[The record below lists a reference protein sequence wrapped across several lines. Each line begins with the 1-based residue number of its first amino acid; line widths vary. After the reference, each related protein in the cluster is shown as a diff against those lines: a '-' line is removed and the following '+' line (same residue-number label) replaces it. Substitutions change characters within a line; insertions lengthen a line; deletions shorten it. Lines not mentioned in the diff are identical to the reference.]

1 MGKWDNGSRFKVRSS
16 KFEVF
21 GTSNLE
27 LRTSNLGRR
36 FVDKEAIKRI
46 LVRGPNWL
54 GDAVM
59 CEPALRGLRSL
70 FPDAHITLLVKPA
83 VVELFAGH
91 PALTRVLTYDTK
103 GRHAGLSG
111 KWTLAGQLRRQGFD
125 LAVLFQNAFE
135 AAFLTFL
142 AGVPRRYGYATD
154 GRSLLLSD
162 PVAAPD
168 RRTLVHQVRYYWDLL
183 KPLGL
188 TGDPPAPEL
197 VVFPEEEQ
205 AMAGRFAQGGLTATD
220 VVVGIN
226 PGSTYGEAKRWLP
239 ERFADVTE
247 RLCRTIRE
255 SPGQHVSVVIFG
267 AKGEERLGQEIAA
280 RLSSRSLVLSGATTI
295 RELMA
300 AVKRCRVLLT
310 NDTGPMHMAAAFQV
324 PVVAI
329 FGPTDWRTTSPFGS
343 AHAIV
348 RQPVDCAPCLLR
360 ECPIDHR
367 CMTRVTVDQVYEAG
381 LSSLSGLSGRKGP
394 SGLPRPN
401 QTDKTDLPHR
411 IDQTDQTNIL
421 DGVTVFLD
429 RDGTLN
435 YDSGYLKIAAE
446 LKLLAGVG
454 PSLARLKRAGAKLVV
469 VTNQSGVGR
478 GIVTLKDLE
487 AIHARLQG
495 LLEQEDAAL
504 DAIYFCP
511 HHPDD
516 GCRCRKPNVGMVE
529 RAVSEL
535 QLDFRRFYLI
545 GDHARDIQLAH
556 KVGAKSIL
564 LTPAPVDVQSLD
576 RLKVEQA
583 MPDAVAKSMAEA
595 VDWILN
601 DAAKNTR
608 RAVVT
613 GER

>member
-1 MGKWDNGSRFKVRSS
+1 
-16 KFEVF
+16 
-21 GTSNLE
+21 
-27 LRTSNLGRR
+27 LRVLQRVVNKDT
-36 FVDKEAIKRI
+36 IKRI

-59 CEPALRGLRSL
+59 CEPALRGLRRL
-70 FPDAHITLLVKPA
+70 FPDAQIALLVKPA
-83 VVELFAGH
+83 VADLFAGH
-91 PALTRVLTYDTK
+91 PALTRVLTYDSK

-111 KWTLAGQLRRQGFD
+111 KWVLAGQLRRQGFD

-162 PVAAPD
+162 PVAPPEH
-168 RRTLVHQVRYYWDLL
+168 RTLVHQVHFYWDLL

-205 AMAGRFAQGGLTATD
+205 AMAGRFAQGGLTTSD

-226 PGSTYGEAKRWLP
+226 PGSTYGGAKRWLP
-239 ERFADVTE
+239 ERFAEATE
-247 RLCRTIRE
+247 RLCRTIHE
-255 SPGQHVSVVIFG
+255 SQQQQVSVVIFG

-300 AVKRCRVLLT
+300 AVKRCATLLT
-310 NDTGPMHMAAAFQV
+310 NDTGPMHIASAFQV

-367 CMTRVTVDQVYEAG
+367 CMTRVSVEQVYEAG
-381 LSSLSGLSGRKGP
+381 LTSLSGRGGLSGLSGR
-394 SGLPRPN
+394 N
-401 QTDKTDLPHR
+401 R
-411 IDQTDQTNIL
+411 IDRRNRTDQTDQSNLL

-435 YDSGYLKIAAE
+435 YDPGYLKVAAD

-454 PSLARLKRAGAKLVV
+454 SALARLKRAGARLVV

-487 AIHARLQG
+487 TIHARLQG

-511 HHPDD
+511 HHPND

-535 QLDFRRFYLI
+535 ELDLRRSYLI
-545 GDHARDIQLAH
+545 GDHARDIQLANR
-556 KVGAKSIL
+556 VGAKAIL
-564 LTPAPVDVQSLD
+564 LTAALVDTQALD

-583 MPDAVAKSMAEA
+583 MPDAVTKSMAEA
-595 VDWILN
+595 VDWILE
-601 DAAKNTR
+601 DAVNSAK
-608 RAVVT
+608 
-613 GER
+613 ERDEREKRERQDV

>member
-1 MGKWDNGSRFKVRSS
+1 MNKD
-16 KFEVF
+16 
-21 GTSNLE
+21 T
-27 LRTSNLGRR
+27 
-36 FVDKEAIKRI
+36 IKRI

-59 CEPALRGLRSL
+59 CEPALRGLRRL
-70 FPDAHITLLVKPA
+70 FPDAQIALLVKPA
-83 VVELFAGH
+83 VADLFAGH

-111 KWTLAGQLRRQGFD
+111 KWVLAGQLRRQGFD

-168 RRTLVHQVRYYWDLL
+168 RRTLVHQVHYYWDLL

-188 TGDPPAPEL
+188 TGDPTAPEL

-205 AMAGRFAQGGLTATD
+205 AMAGRLAQGGLTASD

-226 PGSTYGEAKRWLP
+226 PGSTYGGAKRWLP
-239 ERFADVTE
+239 ERFAEVTE

-255 SPGQHVSVVIFG
+255 SHEQQVSVVIFG

-300 AVKRCRVLLT
+300 AVKRCATLLT
-310 NDTGPMHMAAAFQV
+310 NDTGPMHIASAFQV

-329 FGPTDWRTTSPFGS
+329 FGPTDWRTTAPFGS
-343 AHAIV
+343 AHTIV

-367 CMTRVTVDQVYEAG
+367 CMTRVSVEQVYEAATKQLGGQGVRGKGQEVCLQILSPRASRLVPSAG
-381 LSSLSGLSGRKGP
+381 LAP
-394 SGLPRPN
+394 
-401 QTDKTDLPHR
+401 
-411 IDQTDQTNIL
+411 L

-435 YDSGYLKIAAE
+435 YDPGYLKVAAD

-454 PSLARLKRAGAKLVV
+454 PALARLKRAGAKLVV

-511 HHPDD
+511 HHPND
-516 GCRCRKPNVGMVE
+516 GCRCRKPNIGMVE

-535 QLDFRRFYLI
+535 QLDLRRSYLI
-545 GDHARDIQLAH
+545 GDHARDIQLANR
-556 KVGAKSIL
+556 VGAKAIL
-564 LTPAPVDVQSLD
+564 ITTELVDSQALD
-576 RLKVEQA
+576 RLKAEQA

-595 VDWILN
+595 VDWILE
-601 DAAKNTR
+601 DAKTLLR
-608 RAVVT
+608 
-613 GER
+613 

>member
-1 MGKWDNGSRFKVRSS
+1 
-16 KFEVF
+16 
-21 GTSNLE
+21 
-27 LRTSNLGRR
+27 
-36 FVDKEAIKRI
+36 
-46 LVRGPNWL
+46 
-54 GDAVM
+54 M

-70 FPDAHITLLVKPA
+70 FPDAQISLLVKPGVA
-83 VVELFAGH
+83 DLFAGH
-91 PALTRVLTYDTK
+91 PSLTRVLTYDAK

-111 KWTLAGQLRRQGFD
+111 KWALAGQLRRQGFD

-142 AGVPRRYGYATD
+142 AGVPQRYGYATD
-154 GRSLLLSD
+154 GRSLLLSN
-162 PVAAPD
+162 PIAAPD
-168 RRTLVHQVRYYWDLL
+168 RQTSVHQVRYYWDLL

-188 TGDPPAPEL
+188 TGDPSAPGL
-197 VVFPEEEQ
+197 AVFPEEEQ
-205 AMAGRFAQGGLTATD
+205 AMARRFTQGGLGSSD
-220 VVVGIN
+220 LVVGIN
-226 PGSTYGEAKRWLP
+226 PGSTYGGAKRWLP
-239 ERFADVTE
+239 ERFAEVTE

-255 SPGQHVSVVIFG
+255 SRGQQVSVVIFG

-280 RLSSRSLVLSGATTI
+280 RLSSRSLVLSGETTI

-300 AVKRCRVLLT
+300 AVKRCAVLLT
-310 NDTGPMHMAAAFQV
+310 NDTGPMHIASSFQV

-367 CMTRVTVDQVYEAG
+367 CMTGVTVEQVYEAG
-381 LSSLSGLSGRKGP
+381 LSCLPGRGGLSSP
-394 SGLPRPN
+394 SCSDQP
-401 QTDKTDLPHR
+401 
-411 IDQTDQTNIL
+411 DQTDRVDQRNLL

-435 YDSGYLKIAAE
+435 YDPGYLSIAAD

-454 PSLARLKRAGAKLVV
+454 PALARLKRAGAKLVV

-478 GIVTLKDLE
+478 GLFTLKDLE
-487 AIHARLQG
+487 AIHARLEG

-516 GCRCRKPNVGMVE
+516 GCHCRKPNVGMVE

-535 QLDFRRFYLI
+535 QLDLRRSYLI
-545 GDHARDIQLAH
+545 GDHARDIQLA
-556 KVGAKSIL
+556 KRVGAKAVL
-564 LTPAPVDVQSLD
+564 LTSALVDEQALEML
-576 RLKVEQA
+576 RAEQA
-583 MPDAVAKSMAEA
+583 MPDAVAPSMTEA
-595 VDWILN
+595 VDWILE
-601 DAAKNTR
+601 DAAK
-608 RAVVT
+608 RAQLAK
-613 GER
+613 R

>member
-1 MGKWDNGSRFKVRSS
+1 MDRK
-16 KFEVF
+16 
-21 GTSNLE
+21 
-27 LRTSNLGRR
+27 
-36 FVDKEAIKRI
+36 AIKRI

-59 CEPALRGLRSL
+59 CEPALRGLRML
-70 FPDAHITLLVKPA
+70 FPDAQIALLVKPA
-83 VVELFAGH
+83 VADLFAGH
-91 PALTRVLTYDTK
+91 PALTRVLTYDTE

-111 KWTLAGQLRRQGFD
+111 KWALAGQLRRQGFD

-162 PVAAPD
+162 PVAVQD
-168 RRTLVHQVRYYWDLL
+168 RRSLVHQVRYYWDLL

-205 AMAGRFAQGGLTATD
+205 AMARRFAQGGLTASD

-226 PGSTYGEAKRWLP
+226 PGSTYGGAKRWLP
-239 ERFADVTE
+239 ERFAEVTE
-247 RLCRTIRE
+247 RLCRTMRE
-255 SPGQHVSVVIFG
+255 SREQQVSVVIFG

-280 RLSSRSLVLSGATTI
+280 RLSSRSLVLSGTTTI

-300 AVKRCRVLLT
+300 AVKRCTVLLT
-310 NDTGPMHMAAAFQV
+310 NDTGPMHIASAFQV

-348 RQPVDCAPCLLR
+348 REPVDCAPCLLR

-367 CMTRVTVDQVYEAG
+367 CMTRVTVDQVYEAATKQ
-381 LSSLSGLSGRKGP
+381 LSGLSGS
-394 SGLPRPN
+394 SGVSGSSGSTQIN
-401 QTDKTDLPHR
+401 QTNK
-411 IDQTDQTNIL
+411 INQTNQMNAL

-435 YDSGYLKIAAE
+435 YDPGYLKVAAD

-454 PSLARLKRAGAKLVV
+454 PALARLRGAGAKLIV

-487 AIHARLQG
+487 AIHARLEG

-516 GCRCRKPNVGMVE
+516 GCRCRKPNIGMVE

-535 QLDFRRFYLI
+535 QLDLRRSYLI
-545 GDHARDIQLAH
+545 GDHARDIQLANR
-556 KVGAKSIL
+556 VGAKAIL
-564 LTPAPVDVQSLD
+564 ITTALVDAQALD
-576 RLKVEQA
+576 MLKAERA

-595 VDWILN
+595 VDWILD
-601 DAAKNTR
+601 DAAKSAKGR
-608 RAVVT
+608 D
-613 GER
+613 EREKRDGQNS

>member
-1 MGKWDNGSRFKVRSS
+1 MGRDIVKS
-16 KFEVF
+16 
-21 GTSNLE
+21 
-27 LRTSNLGRR
+27 
-36 FVDKEAIKRI
+36 I

-59 CEPALRGLRSL
+59 CEPALRGLRGL
-70 FPDAHITLLVKPA
+70 FPDAQVTLLVKPA
-83 VVELFAGH
+83 VADLFVGH
-91 PALTRVLTYDTK
+91 PAVTRLLTYDIK

-111 KWTLAGQLRRQGFD
+111 KWALAKQLRRQGFH

-142 AGVPRRYGYATD
+142 ARVPRRYGYATD

-162 PVAAPD
+162 PVAVPD
-168 RRTLVHQVRYYWDLL
+168 PRMLIHQVRYYWDLL

-188 TGDPPAPEL
+188 TGDPPVPEL
-197 VVFPEEEQ
+197 VVLPEEEQ
-205 AMAGRFAQGGLTATD
+205 AMVGRCAQSGLTPTD
-220 VVVGIN
+220 IVVGIN
-226 PGSTYGEAKRWLP
+226 PGSTYGDAKRWLP
-239 ERFADVTE
+239 ERFAEVTE
-247 RLCRTIRE
+247 RLCRTIHK
-255 SPGQHVSVVIFG
+255 SPGQQVSVVIFG
-267 AKGEERLGQEIAA
+267 AKGEEHLGQEIAA

-300 AVKRCRVLLT
+300 AVKRCSLLLT
-310 NDTGPMHMAAAFQV
+310 NDTGPMHIASAFKV
-324 PVVAI
+324 PVVAV
-329 FGPTDWRTTSPFGS
+329 FGPTDWRTTSPFGG

-348 RQPVDCAPCLLR
+348 REPVDCAPCLLR

-367 CMTRVTVDQVYEAG
+367 CMTRVTVDQVYEAATKQTAGLFG
-381 LSSLSGLSGRKGP
+381 LSRLSGS
-394 SGLPRPN
+394 SGLNQMNQMNQIN
-401 QTDKTDLPHR
+401 QT
-411 IDQTDQTNIL
+411 NAL

-435 YDSGYLKIAAE
+435 YDPGYLKIAAD

-454 PSLARLKRAGAKLVV
+454 PALARLKKAGAKLVV

-478 GIVTLKDLE
+478 GILTLKDLE

-495 LLEQEDAAL
+495 LLEQEDVAL

-545 GDHARDIQLAH
+545 GDHVRDIQLAH
-556 KVGAKSIL
+556 RVGAKSIL
-564 LTPAPVDVQSLD
+564 LTPAPVDAQSLD
-576 RLKVEQA
+576 RLKVEKA
-583 MPDAVAKSMAEA
+583 MPDAMAKSMAEA

-601 DAAKNTR
+601 DAVKTASQPVGTEEK
-608 RAVVT
+608 
-613 GER
+613 

>member
-1 MGKWDNGSRFKVRSS
+1 MDR
-16 KFEVF
+16 
-21 GTSNLE
+21 
-27 LRTSNLGRR
+27 
-36 FVDKEAIKRI
+36 EAIKRI

-59 CEPALRGLRSL
+59 CEPALRGLRRL
-70 FPDAHITLLVKPA
+70 FPDAQIALLVKPA
-83 VVELFAGH
+83 VADLFAGH
-91 PALTRVLTYDTK
+91 PALTRVLTYDSM

-111 KWTLAGQLRRQGFD
+111 KWVLSGQLRRQGFD
-125 LAVLFQNAFE
+125 LAVLLQNAFE

-154 GRSLLLSD
+154 ARSLLLSD
-162 PVAAPD
+162 PVAVPD
-168 RRTLVHQVRYYWDLL
+168 RRMLVHQVRYYWDLL

-188 TGDPPAPEL
+188 TGDPPTPEL

-226 PGSTYGEAKRWLP
+226 PGSTYGGAKRWLP
-239 ERFADVTE
+239 ERFAEVTE
-247 RLCRTIRE
+247 RLCRTICESRE
-255 SPGQHVSVVIFG
+255 QQVSVVIFG
-267 AKGEERLGQEIAA
+267 AKGEERLGHEIAA
-280 RLSSRSLVLSGATTI
+280 RLPSRSLVLSGATTI

-300 AVKRCRVLLT
+300 AVKRCSMLFT
-310 NDTGPMHMAAAFQV
+310 NDTGPMHIASAFQV

-329 FGPTDWRTTSPFGS
+329 FGPTDWRTTAPFGS

-367 CMTRVTVDQVYEAG
+367 CMTRVSVDQVYEAATKQ
-381 LSSLSGLSGRKGP
+381 LSGLSGS
-394 SGLPRPN
+394 SGVSGSN
-401 QTDKTDLPHR
+401 QTN
-411 IDQTDQTNIL
+411 QTNEINQINQPNVL

-429 RDGTLN
+429 RDGTLI
-435 YDSGYLKIAAE
+435 YDPGYLKVAAE

-454 PSLARLKRAGAKLVV
+454 PALARLKGAGARLVV

-535 QLDFRRFYLI
+535 QLDLRRSYLI

-556 KVGAKSIL
+556 RVGAKAIL
-564 LTPAPVDVQSLD
+564 LTPALVDAQSLD

-595 VDWILN
+595 VDWILKDVKMRPPLPVN
-601 DAAKNTR
+601 R
-608 RAVVT
+608 
-613 GER
+613 

>member
-1 MGKWDNGSRFKVRSS
+1 
-16 KFEVF
+16 
-21 GTSNLE
+21 
-27 LRTSNLGRR
+27 
-36 FVDKEAIKRI
+36 VDKKAIKQI

-70 FPDAHITLLVKPA
+70 FPDAQISLLAKPGVA
-83 VVELFAGH
+83 DLFAGY
-91 PALTRVLTYDTK
+91 PALTRVLTYDAK

-111 KWTLAGQLRRQGFD
+111 KWALAGQLRRQGFD

-154 GRSLLLSD
+154 RRSWLLSN
-162 PVAAPD
+162 PIAGPD
-168 RRTLVHQVRYYWDLL
+168 RHTAVHQVSYYWDLL

-188 TGDPPAPEL
+188 TGNPSAPGL
-197 VVFPEEEQ
+197 TVFPEEEQ
-205 AMAGRFAQGGLTATD
+205 AMARRLTQGGLGSSD
-220 VVVGIN
+220 LVVGIN
-226 PGSTYGEAKRWLP
+226 PGSTYGGAKRWLP
-239 ERFADVTE
+239 ERFAEVTE
-247 RLCRTIRE
+247 RLSRTIRE
-255 SPGQHVSVVIFG
+255 SRGEQVSVVIFG

-280 RLSSRSLVLSGATTI
+280 HLSSRSLVLSGATTI
-295 RELMA
+295 RELM
-300 AVKRCRVLLT
+300 VGIKRCSVLLT
-310 NDTGPMHMAAAFQV
+310 NDTGPMHIASSFQV

-343 AHAIV
+343 PHAIV

-367 CMTRVTVDQVYEAG
+367 CMTGVTVEQVHEEAVRL
-381 LSSLSGLSGRKGP
+381 LSPGRESRDEGRGAGDSLNAAPPVS
-394 SGLPRPN
+394 
-401 QTDKTDLPHR
+401 
-411 IDQTDQTNIL
+411 L

-435 YDSGYLKIAAE
+435 YDPGYLSSAAD

-454 PSLARLKRAGAKLVV
+454 PALARLKRAGARLVV

-478 GIVTLKDLE
+478 GLFTLKDLE
-487 AIHARLQG
+487 AIHARLKG
-495 LLEQEDAAL
+495 LLAEETVAL

-516 GCRCRKPNVGMVE
+516 RCHCRKPSVGMVE

-535 QLDFRRFYLI
+535 QLDLRRSYLI
-545 GDHARDIQLAH
+545 GDHARDIQLAK
-556 KVGAKSIL
+556 KVGAKAVL
-564 LTPAPVDVQSLD
+564 LTSARVDAQALEML
-576 RLKVEQA
+576 RAERA
-583 MPDAVAKSMAEA
+583 MPDAVAPSMTEA
-595 VDWILN
+595 VDWILV
-601 DAAKNTR
+601 DAAKT
-608 RAVVT
+608 AQLT
-613 GER
+613 ER

>member
-1 MGKWDNGSRFKVRSS
+1 MDR
-16 KFEVF
+16 
-21 GTSNLE
+21 
-27 LRTSNLGRR
+27 
-36 FVDKEAIKRI
+36 EAIKRI

-59 CEPALRGLRSL
+59 CEPALRGLRRL
-70 FPDAHITLLVKPA
+70 FPDAQIALLVKPA
-83 VVELFAGH
+83 VADLFAGH
-91 PALTRVLTYDTK
+91 PALTRVLTYDSM

-111 KWTLAGQLRRQGFD
+111 KWVLSGQLRRQGFD
-125 LAVLFQNAFE
+125 LAVLLQNAFE

-154 GRSLLLSD
+154 ARSLLLSD
-162 PVAAPD
+162 PVAVPD
-168 RRTLVHQVRYYWDLL
+168 RRMLVHQVRYYWDLL

-188 TGDPPAPEL
+188 TGDPPTPEL

-226 PGSTYGEAKRWLP
+226 PGSTYGGAKRWLP
-239 ERFADVTE
+239 ERFAEVTE
-247 RLCRTIRE
+247 RLCRTICESRE
-255 SPGQHVSVVIFG
+255 QQVSVVIFG
-267 AKGEERLGQEIAA
+267 AKGEERLGHEIAA
-280 RLSSRSLVLSGATTI
+280 RLPSRSLVLSGATTI

-300 AVKRCRVLLT
+300 AVKRCSMLFT
-310 NDTGPMHMAAAFQV
+310 NDTGPMHIASAFQV

-329 FGPTDWRTTSPFGS
+329 FGPTDWRTTAPFGS

-367 CMTRVTVDQVYEAG
+367 CMTRVSVDQVYEAATKQ
-381 LSSLSGLSGRKGP
+381 LSGLSGS
-394 SGLPRPN
+394 SGVSGSN
-401 QTDKTDLPHR
+401 QTN
-411 IDQTDQTNIL
+411 QTNEINQINQPNVL

-429 RDGTLN
+429 RDGTLI
-435 YDSGYLKIAAE
+435 YDPGYLKVAAE
-446 LKLLAGVG
+446 LKLLARIG
-454 PSLARLKRAGAKLVV
+454 PALARLKGAGARLVV

-535 QLDFRRFYLI
+535 QLDLRRSYLI

-556 KVGAKSIL
+556 RVGAKAIL
-564 LTPAPVDVQSLD
+564 LTPALVDAQSLD

-595 VDWILN
+595 VDWILKDVKMRPPLTVN
-601 DAAKNTR
+601 R
-608 RAVVT
+608 
-613 GER
+613 

>member
-1 MGKWDNGSRFKVRSS
+1 MNRD
-16 KFEVF
+16 
-21 GTSNLE
+21 L
-27 LRTSNLGRR
+27 
-36 FVDKEAIKRI
+36 IKKI

-59 CEPALRGLRSL
+59 CEPALRGLRRL

-83 VVELFAGH
+83 VVDLFAGH

-111 KWTLAGQLRRQGFD
+111 KWALAGQLRRQGFD

-162 PVAAPD
+162 PVAVPD
-168 RRTLVHQVRYYWDLL
+168 RSMLVHQVRYYWDLL

-197 VVFPEEEQ
+197 VVLPEEEQ
-205 AMAGRFAQGGLTATD
+205 AMAGRFVQSGLTATD

-267 AKGEERLGQEIAA
+267 AKGEEPLGEEIAG

-300 AVKRCRVLLT
+300 AVKRCSVLLT

-367 CMTRVTVDQVYEAG
+367 CMTRVTVDQVYEAATKQMT
-381 LSSLSGLSGRKGP
+381 GLSGASHLSDA
-394 SGLPRPN
+394 SGSKEIQSAHEFNKIN
-401 QTDKTDLPHR
+401 QRNL
-411 IDQTDQTNIL
+411 L

-435 YDSGYLKIAAE
+435 YDPGYLKIAAD

-478 GIVTLKDLE
+478 GILTLMDLE

-556 KVGAKSIL
+556 RVGAKSIL
-564 LTPAPVDVQSLD
+564 LTPGSVDAQSLE

-583 MPDAVAKSMAEA
+583 MPDAVAKSMTEA
-595 VDWILN
+595 VDWILIE
-601 DAAKNTR
+601 AAKNAKGR
-608 RAVVT
+608 D
-613 GER
+613 EREKRERQES

>member
-1 MGKWDNGSRFKVRSS
+1 MVH
-16 KFEVF
+16 
-21 GTSNLE
+21 
-27 LRTSNLGRR
+27 
-36 FVDKEAIKRI
+36 KEAIKKI

-59 CEPALRGLRSL
+59 CEPALRGLRML
-70 FPDAHITLLVKPA
+70 FHDAQIALLVKPA
-83 VVELFAGH
+83 VANLFAGH
-91 PALTRVLTYDTK
+91 PALTRVLTYDTE

-111 KWTLAGQLRRQGFD
+111 KWALAGQLRRQGFD

-162 PVAAPD
+162 PVATPD
-168 RRTLVHQVRYYWDLL
+168 CRALVHQVRYYWDLL
-183 KPLGL
+183 KPLGV
-188 TGDPPAPEL
+188 TGVPPAPEL

-205 AMAGRFAQGGLTATD
+205 AMAGRFAQGGLTASD

-226 PGSTYGEAKRWLP
+226 PGSTYGAAKRWLP
-239 ERFADVTE
+239 ERFAEVTE
-247 RLCRTIRE
+247 RLCRTMRE
-255 SPGQHVSVVIFG
+255 SREQQVSVVIFG

-280 RLSSRSLVLSGATTI
+280 RLSSRSLVLSGTTTI

-300 AVKRCRVLLT
+300 AVKRCALLIT
-310 NDTGPMHMAAAFQV
+310 NDTGPMHIASAFQV

-348 RQPVDCAPCLLR
+348 REPVDCAPCLLR

-367 CMTRVTVDQVYEAG
+367 CMTRVSVEQVYEAG
-381 LSSLSGLSGRKGP
+381 LTSLSGRRGLSSLSGPKDLSRVDQT
-394 SGLPRPN
+394 N
-401 QTDKTDLPHR
+401 QTDR
-411 IDQTDQTNIL
+411 ADQTDRSNIL

-435 YDSGYLKIAAE
+435 YDPGYLKVAAD

-454 PSLARLKRAGAKLVV
+454 PALARLRGAGAKLIV

-487 AIHARLQG
+487 AIHARLEG

-535 QLDFRRFYLI
+535 QLDLRRSYLI
-545 GDHARDIQLAH
+545 GDHARDIQLANR
-556 KVGAKSIL
+556 VGAKAIL
-564 LTPAPVDVQSLD
+564 ITTALVDAQALD
-576 RLKVEQA
+576 MLKAEQA
-583 MPDAVAKSMAEA
+583 MPDAVAKSMTEA
-595 VDWILN
+595 VDWILD
-601 DAAKNTR
+601 DAKTR
-608 RAVVT
+608 LR
-613 GER
+613 

>member
-1 MGKWDNGSRFKVRSS
+1 MDR
-16 KFEVF
+16 
-21 GTSNLE
+21 
-27 LRTSNLGRR
+27 
-36 FVDKEAIKRI
+36 EAIKRI

-70 FPDAHITLLVKPA
+70 FPDAQIALLVKPA
-83 VVELFAGH
+83 VADLFAGH

-111 KWTLAGQLRRQGFD
+111 KWALAGQLRRQGFD
-125 LAVLFQNAFE
+125 LAILFQNAFE
-135 AAFLTFL
+135 AAFLAFL

-188 TGDPPAPEL
+188 TGDPSSPEL
-197 VVFPEEEQ
+197 VVFSEEEQ
-205 AMAGRFAQGGLTATD
+205 AMAGRFAQGGLAATD

-226 PGSTYGEAKRWLP
+226 PGSTYGGAKRWLP
-239 ERFADVTE
+239 ERFAEVTE
-247 RLCRTIRE
+247 QLCRTIRE
-255 SPGQHVSVVIFG
+255 SREQQVSVVIFG

-280 RLSSRSLVLSGATTI
+280 QLSSRSLVLSGATTI

-300 AVKRCRVLLT
+300 AVKRCAMLLT
-310 NDTGPMHMAAAFQV
+310 NDTGPMHIASAFQV

-367 CMTRVTVDQVYEAG
+367 CMTRVTVDQVHEAATKQ
-381 LSSLSGLSGRKGP
+381 LSGLLGLSGSTQGHRMNP
-394 SGLPRPN
+394 IN
-401 QTDKTDLPHR
+401 QTNEINPKN
-411 IDQTDQTNIL
+411 QTSQRNIL

-435 YDSGYLKIAAE
+435 YDPGYLKVAAE
-446 LKLLAGVG
+446 VKLLSGVG
-454 PSLARLKRAGAKLVV
+454 PALARLKGAGARLVV
-469 VTNQSGVGR
+469 VTIQSGVGR
-478 GIVTLKDLE
+478 WIFTLKDLE
-487 AIHARLQG
+487 AVHARLQG

-516 GCRCRKPNVGMVE
+516 GCRCRKPEVGMVE

-535 QLDFRRFYLI
+535 HLDLRRSYLI

-556 KVGAKSIL
+556 RVGAKAIL
-564 LTPAPVDVQSLD
+564 LTTALVDAQALD
-576 RLKVEQA
+576 ILKAEQA
-583 MPDAVAKSMAEA
+583 MPAAVTKSMADA
-595 VDWILN
+595 VDWILA
-601 DAAKNTR
+601 DAAK
-608 RAVVT
+608 RAQLSAVT
-613 GER
+613 SER

>member
-1 MGKWDNGSRFKVRSS
+1 MDR
-16 KFEVF
+16 E
-21 GTSNLE
+21 T
-27 LRTSNLGRR
+27 
-36 FVDKEAIKRI
+36 IKRI

-59 CEPALRGLRSL
+59 CEPALRGLRRL
-70 FPDAHITLLVKPA
+70 FPDAQIALLVKPA
-83 VVELFAGH
+83 VADLFAGH
-91 PALTRVLTYDTK
+91 PALTRVLTYDTR

-111 KWTLAGQLRRQGFD
+111 KWALSGQLRRQGFD

-162 PVAAPD
+162 PVAVPD

-183 KPLGL
+183 RPLGL
-188 TGDPPAPEL
+188 TGDPPTPEL

-226 PGSTYGEAKRWLP
+226 PGSTYGGAKRWLP
-239 ERFADVTE
+239 ERFAEVTE
-247 RLCRTIRE
+247 RLCRTICESRE
-255 SPGQHVSVVIFG
+255 QQVSVVIFG
-267 AKGEERLGQEIAA
+267 AKGEERLGHEIAA
-280 RLSSRSLVLSGATTI
+280 RLPSRSLVLSGATTI

-300 AVKRCRVLLT
+300 AVKRCAVLLT
-310 NDTGPMHMAAAFQV
+310 NDTGPMHIASAFQV

-367 CMTRVTVDQVYEAG
+367 CMTRVSVDQVYEAATKQ
-381 LSSLSGLSGRKGP
+381 LAGLSGSSRLSGS
-394 SGLPRPN
+394 SGLNQTNQTNQIN
-401 QTDKTDLPHR
+401 QTDQR
-411 IDQTDQTNIL
+411 NVL

-435 YDSGYLKIAAE
+435 YDPGYLKVAAE

-454 PSLARLKRAGAKLVV
+454 PALARLKGAGAKLVV

-535 QLDFRRFYLI
+535 QLDLRRSYLI

-556 KVGAKSIL
+556 RVGAKAIL
-564 LTPAPVDVQSLD
+564 LTPALVDAQSLD

-595 VDWILN
+595 VDWILK
-601 DAAKNTR
+601 DVKMR
-608 RAVVT
+608 PPVT
-613 GER
+613 VNRSQ

>member
-1 MGKWDNGSRFKVRSS
+1 MNR
-16 KFEVF
+16 E
-21 GTSNLE
+21 TIN
-27 LRTSNLGRR
+27 
-36 FVDKEAIKRI
+36 RI

-59 CEPALRGLRSL
+59 CEPALRGLRKL
-70 FPDAHITLLVKPA
+70 FPDAQIALLVKPA
-83 VVELFAGH
+83 VADLFVGH

-111 KWTLAGQLRRQGFD
+111 KWALAGQLRRQGFD

-188 TGDPPAPEL
+188 TGDPSAPEL

-226 PGSTYGEAKRWLP
+226 PGSTYGGAKRWLP
-239 ERFADVTE
+239 ERFAEVTE

-255 SPGQHVSVVIFG
+255 SREQQASVVIFG
-267 AKGEERLGQEIAA
+267 AKGEEQLGREIAA
-280 RLSSRSLVLSGATTI
+280 RLSSRSLILSGATTI

-300 AVKRCRVLLT
+300 AVKRCAMLLT
-310 NDTGPMHMAAAFQV
+310 NDTGPMHIASAFQV

-343 AHAIV
+343 AHTIV

-367 CMTRVTVDQVYEAG
+367 CMTRVTVDQVYDAATKQSTQLGVRCEG
-381 LSSLSGLSGRKGP
+381 LGETP
-394 SGLPRPN
+394 SP
-401 QTDKTDLPHR
+401 PHASR
-411 IDQTDQTNIL
+411 LTPYGAL

-435 YDSGYLKIAAE
+435 YNPGYLKVAAE

-454 PSLARLKRAGAKLVV
+454 PALARLKGAGAKLVV

-478 GIVTLKDLE
+478 GIITLKDLE
-487 AIHARLQG
+487 AIHARLEG
-495 LLEQEDAAL
+495 LLEQRGAAL

-516 GCRCRKPNVGMVE
+516 GCRCRKPEVGMVE

-535 QLDFRRFYLI
+535 QLDLRRSYMI

-556 KVGAKSIL
+556 RVGAKAIL
-564 LTPAPVDVQSLD
+564 LTSVLVDAQALD

-595 VDWILN
+595 VDWILE
-601 DAAKNTR
+601 DAATLVR
-608 RAVVT
+608 
-613 GER
+613 

>member
-1 MGKWDNGSRFKVRSS
+1 MNKA
-16 KFEVF
+16 
-21 GTSNLE
+21 T
-27 LRTSNLGRR
+27 
-36 FVDKEAIKRI
+36 IKRI

-59 CEPALRGLRSL
+59 CEPALRGLQGL
-70 FPDAHITLLVKPA
+70 FPDAQVTLLVKPA
-83 VVELFAGH
+83 VADLFVGH
-91 PALTRVLTYDTK
+91 PAVTRLLTYDIK
-103 GRHAGLSG
+103 GRHAGFSG
-111 KWTLAGQLRRQGFD
+111 KWALAKQLRRQGFD

-142 AGVPRRYGYATD
+142 ARVPRRYGYATD
-154 GRSLLLSD
+154 GRSVLLSD
-162 PVAAPD
+162 PVAVPD
-168 RRTLVHQVRYYWDLL
+168 PRMLLHQVRYYWDLL

-188 TGDPPAPEL
+188 MGDPPVPEL
-197 VVFPEEEQ
+197 VVLPEEEQ
-205 AMAGRFAQGGLTATD
+205 AMMGRCAQGGLTPTD
-220 VVVGIN
+220 IVVGIN
-226 PGSTYGEAKRWLP
+226 PGSTYGDAKRWLP
-239 ERFADVTE
+239 ERFAEVTE
-247 RLCRTIRE
+247 RLCRTIHT
-255 SPGQHVSVVIFG
+255 SPGQQVSVVIFG
-267 AKGEERLGQEIAA
+267 AKGEERLGQDIAA

-300 AVKRCRVLLT
+300 AVKRCSLLLT
-310 NDTGPMHMAAAFQV
+310 NDTGPMHIASAFKV
-324 PVVAI
+324 PVVAV
-329 FGPTDWRTTSPFGS
+329 FGPTDWRTTSPFGG

-348 RQPVDCAPCLLR
+348 REPVDCAPCLLR

-367 CMTRVTVDQVYEAG
+367 CMTRVTVDQVYEAATKQLTPLGVRGEG
-381 LSSLSGLSGRKGP
+381 LGKTP
-394 SGLPRPN
+394 SP
-401 QTDKTDLPHR
+401 PHASR
-411 IDQTDQTNIL
+411 LTPYGAL

-435 YDSGYLKIAAE
+435 YDPGYLKIAAD

-454 PSLARLKRAGAKLVV
+454 PALARLKRVGAKLVV

-478 GIVTLKDLE
+478 GILTLKDLE

-495 LLEQEDAAL
+495 LLEQEDVAL

-556 KVGAKSIL
+556 RVGAKSVL
-564 LTPAPVDVQSLD
+564 LTPAPVDAQSLE
-576 RLKVEQA
+576 RLKSEKA
-583 MPDAVAKSMAEA
+583 MPDAMAKSMTEA
-595 VDWILN
+595 VDWILE
-601 DAAKNTR
+601 DAKTR
-608 RAVVT
+608 PR
-613 GER
+613 

>member
-1 MGKWDNGSRFKVRSS
+1 
-16 KFEVF
+16 
-21 GTSNLE
+21 
-27 LRTSNLGRR
+27 
-36 FVDKEAIKRI
+36 
-46 LVRGPNWL
+46 
-54 GDAVM
+54 
-59 CEPALRGLRSL
+59 LRSL
-70 FPDAHITLLVKPA
+70 FPEAQIALLVKPA
-83 VVELFAGH
+83 VADLFAGH

-111 KWTLAGQLRRQGFD
+111 KWVLAGQLRRQDFD

-154 GRSLLLSD
+154 ARSLLLTD
-162 PVAAPD
+162 PVAVPD
-168 RRTLVHQVRYYWDLL
+168 RRTLVHQVHYYWDLL

-188 TGDPPAPEL
+188 IGDPSAPEL

-205 AMAGRFAQGGLTATD
+205 AMAGRFSQGGVTPSD

-226 PGSTYGEAKRWLP
+226 PGSTYGGAKRWLP
-239 ERFADVTE
+239 ERFAEVTD
-247 RLCRTIRE
+247 RLCHTIRM
-255 SPGQHVSVVIFG
+255 SRGQEVSVVIFG

-280 RLSSRSLVLSGATTI
+280 NLSSKSLVLSGATTI

-300 AVKRCRVLLT
+300 AVKRCEVLVT
-310 NDTGPMHMAAAFQV
+310 NDTGPMHIAAAFQV

-367 CMTRVTVDQVYEAG
+367 CMTRVTVDQVYDEAVKQVGGQGARGEGRENLQDDLLPRAAG
-381 LSSLSGLSGRKGP
+381 L
-394 SGLPRPN
+394 LPPAGHAP
-401 QTDKTDLPHR
+401 LE
-411 IDQTDQTNIL
+411 
-421 DGVTVFLD
+421 GVTVFLD

-435 YDSGYLKIAAE
+435 YDPGYLKVAAE

-454 PSLARLKRAGAKLVV
+454 PALARLKRAGAKLVV

-478 GIVTLKDLE
+478 GIFTLKDLE
-487 AIHARLQG
+487 AIHARLEG
-495 LLEQEDAAL
+495 LLEQEEVAL

-529 RAVSEL
+529 RARSEL
-535 QLDFRRFYLI
+535 QLDLRRSYLI
-545 GDHARDIQLAH
+545 GDHARDMQLA
-556 KVGAKSIL
+556 KRVGAKAIL
-564 LTPAPVDVQSLD
+564 LTTALVDEQALEM
-576 RLKVEQA
+576 LEAEQA
-583 MPDAVAKSMAEA
+583 MPDAVATSMPEA
-595 VDWILN
+595 VDWILE
-601 DAAKNTR
+601 DAAKTLLR
-608 RAVVT
+608 SI
-613 GER
+613 G

>member
-1 MGKWDNGSRFKVRSS
+1 
-16 KFEVF
+16 
-21 GTSNLE
+21 
-27 LRTSNLGRR
+27 
-36 FVDKEAIKRI
+36 
-46 LVRGPNWL
+46 
-54 GDAVM
+54 M
-59 CEPALRGLRSL
+59 CEPALRGLRRL
-70 FPDAHITLLVKPA
+70 FPDAQIALLVKPA
-83 VVELFAGH
+83 VADLFAGH

-111 KWTLAGQLRRQGFD
+111 KWALAGQLRRQGFD
-125 LAVLFQNAFE
+125 LAILFQNAFE

-162 PVAAPD
+162 PIAAPD
-168 RRTLVHQVRYYWDLL
+168 HRALVHQVRYYWDLL

-188 TGDPPAPEL
+188 KGDPTAPEL

-205 AMAGRFAQGGLTATD
+205 AMAGRFAQGGLTTTD

-226 PGSTYGEAKRWLP
+226 PGSTYGGAKRWLP
-239 ERFADVTE
+239 ERFAEVTE

-255 SPGQHVSVVIFG
+255 SREQQVSVVIFG
-267 AKGEERLGQEIAA
+267 AKGEEHLGREIAA

-300 AVKRCRVLLT
+300 AVKRCAMLLT
-310 NDTGPMHMAAAFQV
+310 NDTGPMHIASAFQV

-367 CMTRVTVDQVYEAG
+367 CMTRVTVDQVHEDTVQLMQLGREASDKRQVAG
-381 LSSLSGLSGRKGP
+381 SPALAP
-394 SGLPRPN
+394 SPLPLAP
-401 QTDKTDLPHR
+401 
-411 IDQTDQTNIL
+411 L

-435 YDSGYLKIAAE
+435 YDPGYLKVVAE
-446 LKLLAGVG
+446 LKLLSGVG
-454 PSLARLKRAGAKLVV
+454 PALARLKGAGARLVV

-478 GIVTLKDLE
+478 GIFSLKDLE

-516 GCRCRKPNVGMVE
+516 GCRCRKPEVGMVE

-535 QLDFRRFYLI
+535 HLDLRHSYLI

-556 KVGAKSIL
+556 RVGAKAIL
-564 LTPAPVDVQSLD
+564 LTAVPVDAQALD
-576 RLKVEQA
+576 MLKAEQA
-583 MPDAVAKSMAEA
+583 MPDVVAKSMADA
-595 VDWILN
+595 VDWILA
-601 DAAKNTR
+601 DAAKS
-608 RAVVT
+608 AQLSAMT
-613 GER
+613 GKR